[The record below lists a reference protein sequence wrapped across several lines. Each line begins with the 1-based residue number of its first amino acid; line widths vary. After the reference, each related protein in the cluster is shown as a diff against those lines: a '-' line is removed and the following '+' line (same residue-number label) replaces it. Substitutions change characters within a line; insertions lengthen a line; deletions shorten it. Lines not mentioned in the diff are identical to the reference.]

1 MDCGRRSGKGGGRI
15 FNLCIAGKGPMQ
27 IAKILTADRV
37 LIVTAYHARQKGWAM
52 PENLY
57 QWCAKSVRDIGA
69 AGVHRLYRELQ
80 DLYQVLEIKKRM
92 ETRLRTRKYSRTPS
106 PPSSR
111 KASEN
116 GYRSCGGTNA
126 GRPRQEPAFFPGL
139 STALTAGPS
148 CTSVPAAPTR
158 TAAKPFRLLQLQE
171 QHRLL

>member
-1 MDCGRRSGKGGGRI
+1 
-15 FNLCIAGKGPMQ
+15 MQ

-37 LIVTAYHARQKGWAM
+37 LIVTAYHARQKDWAM

-148 CTSVPAAPTR
+148 CTSAPATLTRMTVRTILSAPTTR
-158 TAAKPFRLLQLQE
+158 AIPAPAKSTISGNRCFTGSYWRPSSG
-171 QHRLL
+171 H